1 MNPPQCCPSP
11 TPCVGVLV
19 ATGVLVVTGVLVA
32 TPIFVGIGT
41 TPSPERPPEVDVA
54 TGTSVDTTDLLAIK
68 W

>member
-1 MNPPQCCPSP
+1 
-11 TPCVGVLV
+11 
-19 ATGVLVVTGVLVA
+19 VVTGVLVA